1 MSSVVT
7 AQTDFFTVLDDVLPP
22 AVGDRLWNYFQIQPL
37 NHVQALGMQ
46 GHWLIEDGE
55 ALRGPTVGW
64 GHAWDAQYPTGAPI
78 DDVMRA
84 VVSNADLFA
93 ASVGRYKV
101 DWEIFSAVPT
111 VYRAGQGL
119 VWHRDSED
127 NTGSWIYYAHDEWN
141 SEWGGELLLS
151 HAADLPREYGVY
163 FHRLRS
169 TPDLPAPPPW
179 QSHLDNDDASAL
191 LLADGYGSYVAP
203 KPNRLVVIKGG
214 TPHAIA
220 KVRPAAGRHIRASI
234 GGFFKKSTT
243 RVDLPAARWSR

>member
-1 MSSVVT
+1 MSGVLSCSRMSVVT
-7 AQTDFFTVLDDVLPP
+7 AQTEFFTVLDDVLPP
-22 AVGDRLWNYFQIQPL
+22 AIGDRLWNYFQIQPL

-101 DWEIFSAVPT
+101 DWEIFSAMPT

-119 VWHRDSED
+119 LWHRGLRR
-127 NTGSWIYYAHDEWN
+127 TTPAAGSTYAHNEWN

-169 TPDLPAPPPW
+169 TLDLPVPSP
-179 QSHLDNDDASAL
+179 
-191 LLADGYGSYVAP
+191 G
-203 KPNRLVVIKGG
+203 
-214 TPHAIA
+214 
-220 KVRPAAGRHIRASI
+220 KVTSI
-234 GGFFKKSTT
+234 TTT
-243 RVDLPAARWSR
+243 RTHCCWPMGSAPTSPPNPIAWW